1 MPLARNLLAAASR
14 PSPGSGICRSGPV
27 VDRTLSGFDCR
38 ADPELLEIFGFQLTR
53 GQLSR
58 DVMTAVITE
67 GVARMFLG
75 EADPI
80 GQTITLVDAAMANYT
95 ITGVLQDIPK

>member
-1 MPLARNLLAAASR
+1 
-14 PSPGSGICRSGPV
+14 
-27 VDRTLSGFDCR
+27 
-38 ADPELLEIFGFQLTR
+38 
-53 GQLSR
+53 
-58 DVMTAVITE
+58 
-67 GVARMFLG
+67 MFLG